1 MKNKFEIE
9 KRMQAGGIND
19 ASFATVDSQGD
30 ITPHP
35 VVTKDTTF
43 QCASLSKPVFAYLV
57 LKLIETN
64 KTQSAKTGLGK
75 FNQFDTEFNLTTPLY
90 EVFRDKHGKTLP
102 DDENPF
108 LKKFTPKDREWAKKL
123 TTEMVLSHRTGL
135 HIAAPEP
142 FSFQFEPGAFY
153 AYSGPGID
161 CLQTA
166 IEEVTGVNDLQ
177 ILAQE
182 NIFRKEA
189 LDMPNSTYGSKPV
202 AANSLK
208 TTAEEYAKF
217 IKSWINDDALNYAF
231 FKPVEPIYS
240 MMQDYFPKSEDM
252 LVEKVVVQ
260 DVDRQCVTWGLGVGL
275 VKDKEGQIIG
285 AYHTGDMGD
294 STVQWRAGVGA
305 TIDPKTHRCIEAS
318 VYLTKSP
325 NGNGHILAEV
335 VLPDALQPALNYFFP
350 TYGFAQN
357 AKELDGT
364 NYFGFNPSIL
374 KPDMQKKAY
383 ETKKATQQLEQS
395 LENPTKQLKSREDS
409 TESVDSTHKM
419 FQQMNINPLSTK
431 PELAVKTVKVQEQKA
446 NSNKPIQEVKEI
458 QEDKV
463 EDEQKFNPTPLST
476 SYDPYKS

>member
-9 KRMQAGGIND
+9 KRIQAGGITD

-30 ITPHP
+30 ITPYP
-35 VVTKDTTF
+35 VVTKDTSF

-64 KTQSAKTGLGK
+64 KTHSAKTGLGK

-108 LKKFTPKDREWAKKL
+108 LKKFIPKDLEWAKRL

-166 IEEVTGVNDLQ
+166 IEEVTGINDLQ

-182 NIFRKEA
+182 NIFRKDA

-240 MMQDYFPKSEDM
+240 MMQDYFPKSEDK
-252 LVEKVVVQ
+252 LVEKVVVK

-294 STVQWRAGVGA
+294 NTVQWRAGVGA

-357 AKELDGT
+357 AEELDGT
-364 NYFGFNPSIL
+364 NYFGFNPNILIKDLKEVAIQTKTTTSVIEQAVEDSSRSINSDEL
-374 KPDMQKKAY
+374 FTEDTDSNKNMLHQI
-383 ETKKATQQLEQS
+383 
-395 LENPTKQLKSREDS
+395 QLKS
-409 TESVDSTHKM
+409 
-419 FQQMNINPLSTK
+419 
-431 PELAVKTVKVQEQKA
+431 ELKIAKSQEQRI
-446 NSNKPIQEVKEI
+446 STDKPSE
-458 QEDKV
+458 
-463 EDEQKFNPTPLST
+463 EDEETKEEKMQEEKKFNPTPLS
-476 SYDPYKS
+476 YAPYKK